1 MLAALGH
8 ATAGANV
15 SVARMYS
22 RSAFRNRLYIDSC
35 MVKGVSLGLH
45 SSLVSVFLGRK
56 ISCIAGIVG
65 QGGELKEE
73 LFPQVSLAVFEVE
86 QVRR

>member
-1 MLAALGH
+1 MIQ
-8 ATAGANV
+8 
-15 SVARMYS
+15 AR
-22 RSAFRNRLYIDSC
+22 SC
-35 MVKGVSLGLH
+35 FVVWFSSDQRFQVKGVSLGLH

-56 ISCIAGIVG
+56 FSCIAGIVG
-65 QGGELKEE
+65 EGGELKEE